1 MTLLKLHD
9 RRTLEESVTSMDAE
23 ALAATVQ
30 QGGLTQ
36 LAESAA
42 MAELARRVLA
52 DEVDFDPG
60 ARTRTAGLLDRASVL
75 AAALAIGVWLA
86 WVLAS

>member
-1 MTLLKLHD
+1 
-9 RRTLEESVTSMDAE
+9 MDAE

-30 QGGLTQ
+30 RGGLNQ
-36 LAESAA
+36 VAESVA

-86 WVLAS
+86 WVLAP